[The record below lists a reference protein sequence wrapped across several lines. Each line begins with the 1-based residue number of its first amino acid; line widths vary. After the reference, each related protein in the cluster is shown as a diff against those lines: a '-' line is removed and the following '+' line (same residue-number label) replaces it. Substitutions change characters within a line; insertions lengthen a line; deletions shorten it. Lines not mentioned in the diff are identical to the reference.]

1 MARQKEFNR
10 DEVLHKAMEVFWTRG
25 YEGASIQDL
34 VKHMGINRQSIYDTF
49 GDKHSLFLQSLD
61 RYREIES
68 RKVFAVLER
77 RGSVKKNLRQL
88 FEEVVARA
96 LSAEG
101 RRGCFVGNSMSELA
115 GRCKATA
122 DQTCSSVASAEKT
135 LRRAL
140 ERGREQGE
148 LSRVRDTRA
157 VARFLYCNLQ
167 GLLLLAK
174 ATGDRKLL
182 SDVVKVTL
190 SVLD

>member
-1 MARQKEFNR
+1 MARQKEFDH
-10 DEVLHKAMEVFWTRG
+10 DEVLHKAMEVFWARG
-25 YEGASIQDL
+25 YEATSIQSL

-49 GDKHSLFLQSLD
+49 GDKHALFLQALD
-61 RYREIES
+61 RYREIQS
-68 RKVFAVLER
+68 RKVFEQLDR
-77 RGSVKKNLRQL
+77 PGSVKKNLRLL
-88 FEEVVARA
+88 FEGVVDKAR
-96 LSAEG
+96 SEEG

-122 DQTCSSVASAEKT
+122 NRTCSSVASAEKIF
-135 LRRAL
+135 RRAL

-148 LSRVRDTRA
+148 LRRVQDTRA

-174 ATGDRKLL
+174 ATGDHKML

>member
-1 MARQKEFNR
+1 MARHKEFDR
-10 DEVLHKAMEVFWTRG
+10 DEVLHKAMEVFWIRG

-49 GDKHSLFLQSLD
+49 GDKHSLFLESLD

-77 RGSVKKNLRQL
+77 PGSVKQNLRQL
-88 FEEVVARA
+88 FEEVVNTA
-96 LSAEG
+96 LLPEG
-101 RRGCFVGNSMSELA
+101 RRGCFVGNSMSQLA

-122 DQTCSSVASAEKT
+122 SRTCDSVALAERIF
-135 LRRAL
+135 RRAL

-148 LSRVRDTRA
+148 LLRVRDPRA

-182 SDVVKVTL
+182 SDIVKVTL